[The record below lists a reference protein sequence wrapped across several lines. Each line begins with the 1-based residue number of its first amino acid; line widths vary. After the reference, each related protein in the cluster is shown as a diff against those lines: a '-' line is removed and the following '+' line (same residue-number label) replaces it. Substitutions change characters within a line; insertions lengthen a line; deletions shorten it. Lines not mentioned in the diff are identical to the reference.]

1 MIKGKSMK
9 SKNGSVELMA
19 IFAFLFGIGMLGLT
33 LVQEEAQKIPNYLE
47 TTHDNVIGIY
57 PNEMTKE
64 HTDYFVATKDE
75 GILYVEVNDS
85 GENFSHTST
94 PIEDNETLQE
104 MSEASIK
111 MKEAKTARS
120 RRTTLLFFPK

>member
-9 SKNGSVELMA
+9 SKSGLVELMA
-19 IFAFLFGIGMLGLT
+19 IFPFFMGLGILGLM
-33 LVQEEAQKIPNYLE
+33 LVKEQTQKIPDYLE

-64 HTDYFVATKDE
+64 HTDYFVATKDD

-85 GENFSHTST
+85 GKRFSHTST

>member
-1 MIKGKSMK
+1 MK
-9 SKNGSVELMA
+9 SKNGSVEFMA
-19 IFAFLFGIGMLGLT
+19 IFAFFLGIGMLGLM
-33 LVQEEAQKIPNYLE
+33 LVQEEAQKIPDYLE

-64 HTDYFVATKDE
+64 HTDYFVATKDD

-85 GENFSHTST
+85 GERFSHTST

>member
-1 MIKGKSMK
+1 MK
-9 SKNGSVELMA
+9 SKNGSVEFMA
-19 IFAFLFGIGMLGLT
+19 IFAFLLGSMMLSLM
-33 LVQEEAQKIPNYLE
+33 LLQEQAQQIPDYLE

-64 HTDYFVATKDE
+64 RTDYFVATKDD

-85 GENFSHTST
+85 GKYLSHTST
-94 PIEDNETLQE
+94 PIKDNETLQE

-120 RRTTLLFFPK
+120 RRSTVLFLPK